1 MTSESSPIYD
11 TASSRP
17 RALEA
22 LSDILRSR
30 DLVLQLVRRDILTRY
45 KRSVLGL
52 AWTMLNPLGM
62 MLIFTAV
69 FSQLF
74 GGTPAY
80 PAYVLSGLVAWNF
93 FAQTTT
99 ISMTQLVWGS
109 ALLHRIFVPKAIFSV
124 SSIGTGLVNLGL
136 SLVPLLGI
144 MLLVGAPL
152 RATILFLPVAILF
165 LAMFTLGVGLLLSML
180 AVFFPDVSEMYQIV
194 LLAWFYLTPV
204 IYPPDIIPSTFR
216 QLLLLNPMYHLITLF
231 RMPLYEGILP
241 SVEQIAVGAAI
252 ASVALLV
259 GWIAF
264 SKKSDEFAYYV

>member
-1 MTSESSPIYD
+1 MAAQSPAIYD

-17 RALEA
+17 RALVA
-22 LSDILRSR
+22 LADILRSR

-52 AWTMLNPLGM
+52 AWTSPNPLGM

-74 GGTPAY
+74 GGPPAS

-109 ALLHRIFVPKAIFSV
+109 ALLHRIFVPKAVFAV

-136 SLVPLLGI
+136 SLVPLFGI
-144 MLLVGAPL
+144 MLLIGAPL
-152 RATILFLPVAILF
+152 RATVLFLPVAILF

-204 IYPPDIIPSTFR
+204 IYPVDIVPGAFR

-231 RMPLYEGILP
+231 RMPIYEGVLP
-241 SVEQIAVGAAI
+241 SVEQIAIGAAI
-252 ASVALLV
+252 ASVALLG

-264 SKKSDEFAYYV
+264 SKKADEFAYY

>member
-1 MTSESSPIYD
+1 MAAQSPAIYD

-17 RALEA
+17 RALVA
-22 LSDILRSR
+22 LADILRSR

-99 ISMTQLVWGS
+99 ISMTQD
-109 ALLHRIFVPKAIFSV
+109 RKSV
-124 SSIGTGLVNLGL
+124 V
-136 SLVPLLGI
+136 
-144 MLLVGAPL
+144 
-152 RATILFLPVAILF
+152 
-165 LAMFTLGVGLLLSML
+165 
-180 AVFFPDVSEMYQIV
+180 
-194 LLAWFYLTPV
+194 
-204 IYPPDIIPSTFR
+204 
-216 QLLLLNPMYHLITLF
+216 
-231 RMPLYEGILP
+231 
-241 SVEQIAVGAAI
+241 
-252 ASVALLV
+252 
-259 GWIAF
+259 
-264 SKKSDEFAYYV
+264 